1 MLKVLPIRRQ
11 DQILTLVQICR
22 HVRISQL
29 PRATRGF
36 LTFLSSLLF
45 SLLRGSSLRKPLAPR
60 VEGGMVGQGGSTV
73 FIWVILSVSIHF
85 NLSLIFYDSQLLKGV
100 TIASGG
106 VLPNIHPELLK
117 KRKGGKLVSPEEFK
131 AKKTKVSVSPK
142 KAPTPKKAAPVKNAP
157 APKAAAAK
165 KGKRVRMS

>member
-1 MLKVLPIRRQ
+1 M
-11 DQILTLVQICR
+11 
-22 HVRISQL
+22 VRDVPL
-29 PRATRGF
+29 Y
-36 LTFLSSLLF
+36 LF
-45 SLLRGSSLRKPLAPR
+45 GD
-60 VEGGMVGQGGSTV
+60 
-73 FIWVILSVSIHF
+73 ILSVSIHF

-131 AKKTKVSVSPK
+131 AKKTKVSASPK
-142 KAPTPKKAAPVKNAP
+142 KAPTPKKAAPVKDAP